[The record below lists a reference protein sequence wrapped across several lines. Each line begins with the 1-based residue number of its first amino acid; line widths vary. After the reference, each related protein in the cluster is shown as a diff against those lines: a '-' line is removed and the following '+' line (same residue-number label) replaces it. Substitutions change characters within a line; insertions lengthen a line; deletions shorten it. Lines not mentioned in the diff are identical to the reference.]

1 MVEHTPV
8 IAGVCAT
15 DPFRSMPSFLKQLK
29 EIGFAGVQN
38 FPTVCLPLIL
48 SHYTGAGVPPGT
60 IGERAHDAYNRL
72 VLWTGNSDRTLRRRA

>member
-29 EIGFAGVQN
+29 DIGFAGVQN
-38 FPTVCLPLIL
+38 FPTVCLPRTQPL
-48 SHYTGAGVPPGT
+48 YMGKGAPDTV
-60 IGERAHDAYNRL
+60 GES
-72 VLWTGNSDRTLRRRA
+72 G